1 MNFLECGD
9 CNACCSGNLAGVAH
23 GIPFGNGTPC
33 SFLCNSK
40 CTIYDIRPAVCRGYQ
55 CAWSQGLFTP
65 ELKPNISNL
74 LISVELDTTG
84 MQYLKLIPLS
94 NDVSQETIEYINN
107 WVDNNNTYY
116 VVTGVYNEVKSRF
129 RPQAN

>member
-1 MNFLECGD
+1 M
-9 CNACCSGNLAGVAH
+9 
-23 GIPFGNGTPC
+23 
-33 SFLCNSK
+33 
-40 CTIYDIRPAVCRGYQ
+40 CRDYQ
-55 CAWSQGLFTP
+55 CAWSQGLFTS

-74 LISVELDTTG
+74 LISVEFDTAG